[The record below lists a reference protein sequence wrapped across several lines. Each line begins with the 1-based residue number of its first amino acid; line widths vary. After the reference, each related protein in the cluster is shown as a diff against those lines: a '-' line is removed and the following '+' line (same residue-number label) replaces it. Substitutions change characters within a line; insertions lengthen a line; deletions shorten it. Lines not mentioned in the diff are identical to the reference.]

1 MQDLKQVLYSEI
13 EDFREV
19 GHQFLNGEINM
30 MKFKHVSGGLGG
42 YAHRDKKELMI
53 RLRIPSGVL
62 KLENMKLVRDLA
74 KKYGLERIHL
84 TTRQAIQFHG
94 LSIDEVCDLMKE
106 ALDHDLYTRGA
117 GGNFPRNVAISPL
130 SGVDPNEAFDVTPYA
145 LATGDYFL
153 KDI

>member
-13 EDFREV
+13 EDFRQV

-30 MKFKHVSGGLGG
+30 MKFKHVSGGLGV

-62 KLENMKLVRDLA
+62 TLENMKPVGDLA

-84 TTRQAIQFHG
+84 TTRQAWI
-94 LSIDEVCDLMKE
+94 IN
-106 ALDHDLYTRGA
+106 R
-117 GGNFPRNVAISPL
+117 
-130 SGVDPNEAFDVTPYA
+130 
-145 LATGDYFL
+145 
-153 KDI
+153 